1 MSCKPIIFS
10 GPMVRAILEGRKTM
24 TRRVIKH
31 QPHEN
36 ERVIDL
42 GDGSYAHQ
50 CVSTGSYG
58 GGHWHLP
65 YNPGD
70 VLWVR
75 ENCWAEDRGERCGVC
90 YDADTAWIEFNDAEH
105 HEDYLKLR
113 DYAWKANEGF
123 ESNSG
128 KLVPSIFMPRW
139 ASRITL
145 RVTDVKIERLQDI
158 SDADAIAEGASSRAS
173 CHGFRARDT
182 GWSMD
187 WSRIGTLGALKTPLK
202 DTEISLGSP
211 KWAFASY
218 WNVLHGPGSWDA
230 NPWVAAI
237 TFEKEPRP

>member
-1 MSCKPIIFS
+1 MSDKPIIFS
-10 GPMVRAILEGRKTM
+10 GPMVRAILDGRKTM

-31 QPHEN
+31 QPHES

-90 YDADTAWIEFNDAEH
+90 YAADTAWIEFNDAEH
-105 HEDYLKLR
+105 HEDYFKLR

-158 SDADAIAEGASSRAS
+158 SEADAVAEGCLHHHDPS
-173 CHGFRARDT
+173 GD
-182 GWSMD
+182 GQ
-187 WSRIGTLGALKTPLK
+187 
-202 DTEISLGSP
+202 
-211 KWAFASY
+211 
-218 WNVLHGPGSWDA
+218 NVIEQFSHIWQGIHGPRSWDA
-230 NPWVAAI
+230 NPWCVAI